1 MKALFEICSDDCTYS
16 YENLIFVMGDEV
28 PYTIRFQEKIMEMYP
43 DTDFLEYAKL
53 VLENESI
60 EVVDEKGYR
69 HRIQI
74 QEIQQFD

>member
-1 MKALFEICSDDCTYS
+1 MKGLFEICSDDCTYS
-16 YENLIFVMGDEV
+16 YENLIFVMEDAV

-43 DTDFLEYAKL
+43 DTDFLEYTKL
-53 VLENESI
+53 VLENEI
-60 EVVDEKGYR
+60 IDVVDEKGYS